1 MTPKTIPG
9 HRMAA
14 LAITVALSATPG
26 VASEDLSGAPIDDR
40 IARVDTNG
48 DGMLTIAEVKR
59 ADPGMTARLFS
70 SMDTD
75 RDGALDM
82 AEAKAAARLGLGV
95 AIKVAD

>member
-1 MTPKTIPG
+1 MTPKIIFGP
-9 HRMAA
+9 RRAVMAM
-14 LAITVALSATPG
+14 TVALFATPG

-82 AEAKAAARLGLGV
+82 VEAKAAARLGLGA

>member
-1 MTPKTIPG
+1 MT
-9 HRMAA
+9 RMMTAF
-14 LAITVALSATPG
+14 ALSVATIGAP
-26 VASEDLSGAPIDDR
+26 VFATEDISGAPVDAR
-40 IARVDTNG
+40 IAKVDTNG

-82 AEAKAAARLGLGV
+82 KEAKAAARLGLV
-95 AIKVAD
+95 ASVLVKE